1 MACLP
6 LTRPACGAMCRI
18 MQKPDSTWFVFLIL
32 TFAVVGMTGMFA
44 TFAAPIALQRAVLRD
59 EALDAARA
67 ALAAPN
73 PAAALEA
80 LRPRLDDSAAALL
93 PIGGNMEARIAAER
107 IAMHARMMIDHEATA
122 LRLRWLMAVVTIGS
136 AAFGAAILASAGGR
150 PK

>member
-1 MACLP
+1 
-6 LTRPACGAMCRI
+6 
-18 MQKPDSTWFVFLIL
+18 
-32 TFAVVGMTGMFA
+32 MTGMFA

-93 PIGGNMEARIAAER
+93 PIGGNMEARIDAER
-107 IAMHARMMIDHEATA
+107 IAMHARMRIDHEATA

-136 AAFGAAILASAGGR
+136 AAFGAAILASAGR
-150 PK
+150 RRK